1 MVYVD
6 LESSLRSK
14 SLIFT
19 IGIVTD
25 STPKYGSKVRRLES
39 KYIFGN
45 VNNTRFIQPTLNVT
59 LFIAKL
65 VSPVRLPPVKFDLD
79 VFLTLILIPNLN
91 RLLTMVFS
99 GAVGDTPSNSL
110 LPVDTTNET

>member
-25 STPKYGSKVRRLES
+25 STPKYGSKVRRLN
-39 KYIFGN
+39 IFGN